1 MKISEIQN
9 INRQTLKSVDSFID
23 DKDYNGSPDN
33 YGLPQHVRHLIDLP
47 IDNKITYV
55 DLIMFLQTHFNKEK
69 IKYVEIGVSVL
80 KTFYQVSQFLSNS
93 KLYAF
98 DINEPNPTIRN
109 KFNLTSD
116 DGKLR
121 EFKTK
126 DNEICYFQ
134 GDVFNKEDFE
144 RFNNTVG
151 SKVNIIFSDA
161 HHTGLGLSSEYTNFI
176 KDALD
181 EDFILYY
188 DDLGNNT
195 MRSVFLEIAQD
206 IRTRRKDTSSAFVEV
221 NGWLGQHEHVH
232 LNGIVTSLNLQ
243 EIFDANELNI
253 PHQILYSQT
262 PAITGPVGSSSG

>member
-98 DINEPNPTIRN
+98 DINEN
-109 KFNLTSD
+109 KMKST
-116 DGKLR
+116 
-121 EFKTK
+121 
-126 DNEICYFQ
+126 
-134 GDVFNKEDFE
+134 NK
-144 RFNNTVG
+144 
-151 SKVNIIFSDA
+151 
-161 HHTGLGLSSEYTNFI
+161 
-176 KDALD
+176 
-181 EDFILYY
+181 
-188 DDLGNNT
+188 
-195 MRSVFLEIAQD
+195 
-206 IRTRRKDTSSAFVEV
+206 
-221 NGWLGQHEHVH
+221 
-232 LNGIVTSLNLQ
+232 
-243 EIFDANELNI
+243 
-253 PHQILYSQT
+253 
-262 PAITGPVGSSSG
+262 